1 MALALLES
9 MKAAGY
15 GALSCLGTNDVGRAG
30 GFYDVALNAG
40 NGGRGGRG

>member
-1 MALALLES
+1 

-15 GALSCLGTNDVGRAG
+15 GALSCLGTNDVGSAG
-30 GFYDVALNAG
+30 GFYDVVLNAG